1 MKKTLFTIE
10 FIFVLVLFV
19 FPYFLPAFSPA
30 EVQLIEMKVTLSGF
44 MMFFWAVL
52 LFIFNFSL
60 YREKQIR
67 LCEEKNMVCGFL
79 ALKDFRLHC
88 YVLVA
93 AGLIFIISAVCTGL
107 EFWLASKGF
116 SFPQL
121 VSVMPEGFPLWASF
135 ACAVLMSSF
144 FEETVYRFFIPDGLQ
159 VLFNGKFIPLTE
171 ICALLFFSLGHR
183 YLGIPGVLNAVL
195 SGAVLRLLFVKT
207 RSIWINTLVHAFYN
221 SAVYL
226 MAAML

>member
-93 AGLIFIISAVCTGL
+93 AGLIFNFCSLYRTGVLAGFKRFQLSA
-107 EFWLASKGF
+107 
-116 SFPQL
+116 
-121 VSVMPEGFPLWASF
+121 
-135 ACAVLMSSF
+135 ACFCNA
-144 FEETVYRFFIPDGLQ
+144 RRIDP
-159 VLFNGKFIPLTE
+159 
-171 ICALLFFSLGHR
+171 
-183 YLGIPGVLNAVL
+183 LGIICLCCFNVI
-195 SGAVLRLLFVKT
+195 F
-207 RSIWINTLVHAFYN
+207 F
-221 SAVYL
+221 
-226 MAAML
+226 